1 MLKIIIAVLLA
12 TLFVFFFT
20 KQAEGERVIAAE
32 IITPEVVVIK
42 PTIKEYAEQ
51 RVLEVF
57 GEGQWDYLDYI
68 VSKESENWT
77 IYGPHYPETKKS
89 SAHGLCG
96 FLNATWKGE
105 KTDDPYIQ
113 IDECLVYIKDRYG
126 DPHKAYH
133 FHQLKNWF

>member
-1 MLKIIIAVLLA
+1 MFKIIIAVLLA
-12 TLFVFFFT
+12 ALFVFFFT
-20 KQAEGERVIAAE
+20 KQAEGEAVVSIPE
-32 IITPEVVVIK
+32 IVAVK
-42 PTIKEYAEQ
+42 PTIKEYAQ
-51 RVLEVF
+51 KRVLEVF
-57 GEGQWDYLDYI
+57 GEGQWTYLDYI
-68 VSKESENWT
+68 VSKESQNWT
-77 IYGPHYPETKKS
+77 IYGSHYPETKKS

-133 FHQLKNWF
+133 FHKLKNWF

>member
-1 MLKIIIAVLLA
+1 MWKIIIAVFLA
-12 TLFVFFFT
+12 VLFVFFLT
-20 KQAEGERVIAAE
+20 KQAEGES
-32 IITPEVVVIK
+32 VVVIEPLEIVTK

-57 GEGQWDYLDYI
+57 GEGQWNYVDYI

-77 IYGPHYPETKKS
+77 VFGPHYPVTKKS

-105 KTDDPYIQ
+105 KTDDPYVQ
-113 IDECLVYIKDRYG
+113 IDECLIYIKERYG
-126 DPHKAYH
+126 DPYKAFH
-133 FHQLKNWF
+133 FHQKMNWF

>member
-1 MLKIIIAVLLA
+1 MWKIIIAVFLA
-12 TLFVFFFT
+12 ALFILFFT
-20 KQAEGERVIAAE
+20 KPAEGES
-32 IITPEVVVIK
+32 VVVSEPEIVVAK

-57 GEGQWDYLDYI
+57 GEGQWDYVNYI
-68 VSKESENWT
+68 VAKESRNWT
-77 IYGPHYPETKKS
+77 VYGPHYPETKKS

-113 IDECLVYIKDRYG
+113 LDECLVYIQERYG
-126 DPHKAYH
+126 TPHKAYH
-133 FHQLKNWF
+133 FHKLKNWF